1 MIMPPMFF
9 EIVYVLILLIGILV
23 VLKSHQ
29 LTKPYK
35 YLWVILVLLFNLLGI
50 IAFLIYNM
58 NRVNFFLYALCKSGM
73 DWIDHWNW
81 LFFFDL
87 ATVIMM
93 VAKFLILD
101 KDTGGAPFFINAIV
115 VSVYNHKTYL
125 KSEVFRG
132 IPLKTSD

>member
-1 MIMPPMFF
+1 M
-9 EIVYVLILLIGILV
+9 
-23 VLKSHQ
+23 SD
-29 LTKPYK
+29 
-35 YLWVILVLLFNLLGI
+35 
-50 IAFLIYNM
+50 LIYNM

-132 IPLKTSD
+132 IPLKPSD